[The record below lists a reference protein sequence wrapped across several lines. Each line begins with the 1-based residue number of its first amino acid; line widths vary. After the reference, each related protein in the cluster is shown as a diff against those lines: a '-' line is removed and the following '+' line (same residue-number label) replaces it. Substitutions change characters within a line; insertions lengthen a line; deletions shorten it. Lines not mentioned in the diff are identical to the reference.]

1 MKRSLTMIPLLLLSA
16 CVTGGDPALT
26 RIEPGMSQAEVAS
39 ILGEPVTR
47 LALEDGDE
55 FWDYTRVGV
64 RFSEK
69 RRVKVITG
77 RENASGPAAR

>member
-1 MKRSLTMIPLLLLSA
+1 MKRSLTLFSLTLLSA

-69 RRVKVITG
+69 DRVEVITG
-77 RENASGPAAR
+77 RENAGAPTAP

>member
-1 MKRSLTMIPLLLLSA
+1 MKRTLTMLSLLLLSA

-64 RFSEK
+64 RFSE
-69 RRVKVITG
+69 RDRVEVITG
-77 RENASGPAAR
+77 RER

>member
-1 MKRSLTMIPLLLLSA
+1 MKRVLIMTSLLLSA

-26 RIEPGMSQAEVAS
+26 RLKTGMTQAEVAS
-39 ILGEPVTR
+39 IMGEPVTR

-55 FWDYTRVGV
+55 NWDYTRVLV

-69 RRVKVITG
+69 DRVEVITG
-77 RENASGPAAR
+77 RER

>member
-1 MKRSLTMIPLLLLSA
+1 MKRTLMMPSLLLLSA

-69 RRVKVITG
+69 DRVEVITG
-77 RENASGPAAR
+77 RER

>member
-1 MKRSLTMIPLLLLSA
+1 MKRTLTMHSLLLLSA

-69 RRVKVITG
+69 DRVEVITG
-77 RENASGPAAR
+77 RER

>member
-1 MKRSLTMIPLLLLSA
+1 MKCTLTMLSLLLLSA

-47 LALEDGDE
+47 LALEDGD
-55 FWDYTRVGV
+55 DT
-64 RFSEK
+64 
-69 RRVKVITG
+69 
-77 RENASGPAAR
+77 PAARHAPLP

>member
-1 MKRSLTMIPLLLLSA
+1 MKCTLTMLSLLLLSA

-69 RRVKVITG
+69 DRVEVITG
-77 RENASGPAAR
+77 RER

>member
-1 MKRSLTMIPLLLLSA
+1 MKRTLTMLSLLLLSA
-16 CVTGGDPALT
+16 CVTGGEPALT

-64 RFSEK
+64 RFSE
-69 RRVKVITG
+69 RDRVEVITG
-77 RENASGPAAR
+77 RER

>member
-1 MKRSLTMIPLLLLSA
+1 MKRSLILLSLLALSA
-16 CVTGGDPALT
+16 CVTTGDPALT

-69 RRVKVITG
+69 DRVEVITG
-77 RENASGPAAR
+77 RDR

>member
-1 MKRSLTMIPLLLLSA
+1 MKRTLTMLSLLLLSA

-47 LALEDGDE
+47 LPLEDGDE

-64 RFSEK
+64 RFSE
-69 RRVKVITG
+69 RDRVEVITG
-77 RENASGPAAR
+77 RER

>member
-1 MKRSLTMIPLLLLSA
+1 
-16 CVTGGDPALT
+16 
-26 RIEPGMSQAEVAS
+26 MSQAEVAS

-69 RRVKVITG
+69 DRVEVITG
-77 RENASGPAAR
+77 RENASLPATR

>member
-1 MKRSLTMIPLLLLSA
+1 MKCTLTMLSLLLLSA

-26 RIEPGMSQAEVAS
+26 GIEPGMSQAEVAS

-69 RRVKVITG
+69 DRVEVITG
-77 RENASGPAAR
+77 RENAGAPTAP

>member
-1 MKRSLTMIPLLLLSA
+1 MISLLLLSA

-26 RIEPGMSQAEVAS
+26 RIKPGMTQAEVAS
-39 ILGEPVTR
+39 IMGEPVTR

-55 FWDYTRVGV
+55 NWDYTRVLV

-69 RRVKVITG
+69 DRVEVITG
-77 RENASGPAAR
+77 RENAGLPATR

>member
-1 MKRSLTMIPLLLLSA
+1 MKRSLTLFSLLPLSA

-69 RRVKVITG
+69 DRVEVITG
-77 RENASGPAAR
+77 RENAGLPATR

>member
-1 MKRSLTMIPLLLLSA
+1 MKRTLTMLSLLLLSA

-55 FWDYTRVGV
+55 FWDYTRVGI
-64 RFSEK
+64 RFSE
-69 RRVKVITG
+69 RDRVEVITG
-77 RENASGPAAR
+77 RER

>member
-1 MKRSLTMIPLLLLSA
+1 MKRTLTMLSLLLLSA

-47 LALEDGDE
+47 LSLEDGDE

-64 RFSEK
+64 RFSE
-69 RRVKVITG
+69 RDRVEVITG
-77 RENASGPAAR
+77 RER

>member
-1 MKRSLTMIPLLLLSA
+1 MKRTLTMLSLLLLSA

-26 RIEPGMSQAEVAS
+26 RIEPGMSRAEVAS

-64 RFSEK
+64 RFSE
-69 RRVKVITG
+69 RDRVEVITG
-77 RENASGPAAR
+77 RER

>member
-1 MKRSLTMIPLLLLSA
+1 MKRTLTMLSLLLLSA

-26 RIEPGMSQAEVAS
+26 RIEPGMSEAEVAS

-69 RRVKVITG
+69 VRVEVITG
-77 RENASGPAAR
+77 RER

>member
-1 MKRSLTMIPLLLLSA
+1 MKRTLTMLSLLLLSA

-47 LALEDGDE
+47 LSLEDGDE
-55 FWDYTRVGV
+55 FWDYMRVGV
-64 RFSEK
+64 RFSE
-69 RRVKVITG
+69 RDRVEVITG
-77 RENASGPAAR
+77 RENAGAPTAP

>member
-1 MKRSLTMIPLLLLSA
+1 MKRTLTMLSLLLLSA

-47 LALEDGDE
+47 LSLEDGDE

-64 RFSEK
+64 RFSE
-69 RRVKVITG
+69 RDRVEVITG
-77 RENASGPAAR
+77 RENAGAPTAP